1 MQSCS
6 ILPFWGFWSIL
17 NFVAPGSRAELKINT
32 VTIKIASHFSCILLV
47 RVHSSIKEIE
57 SLSMTEIFTSQILG
71 KKDQQQKVVNLTFFS
86 GFLSCQKSSQPDI
99 GQITSRITN
108 IHLDIQPFSAPI
120 TKYALGKIFFP
131 LCNKYYPYWLIDVQL
146 EFYVSPP
153 PPPSN
158 QLFS

>member
-1 MQSCS
+1 M
-6 ILPFWGFWSIL
+6 
-17 NFVAPGSRAELKINT
+17 
-32 VTIKIASHFSCILLV
+32 LLV

-71 KKDQQQKVVNLTFFS
+71 KKEQQQKVLNLTFFS

-120 TKYALGKIFFP
+120 TKYALGKIKIFLQYFLRDIAPYIRHTNVSRYLICLSSCCCCCFKAGSNNFF
-131 LCNKYYPYWLIDVQL
+131 Y
-146 EFYVSPP
+146 F
-153 PPPSN
+153 
-158 QLFS
+158 LFLHNAFNF